1 MLLLLCLEAF
11 PATDG
16 FVLEMLPVV
25 FIELFLNGQIQLPK
39 AVKFCVSQRGIYPAV
54 NGSDYLL
61 HPGLVAG
68 FVAAGRQNSGLIMI
82 GKVAERGA
90 ELGLIAI

>member
-25 FIELFLNGQIQLPK
+25 FIELFLNGQIQLQK

-54 NGSDYLL
+54 NGSDYIL

-68 FVAAGRQNSGLIMI
+68 LVATGRVNHRLVMV
-82 GKVAERGA
+82 GKVTERYIKRRLVA
-90 ELGLIAI
+90 V